1 MRKNKNKLVAVIM
14 AFGMTIVPITQVNAI
29 ETGNIDEIVESKT
42 DTSDFGDDYEE
53 SSSFEI
59 RNESDLRK
67 FAEMVNSGKD
77 FAGKKVVIPKE
88 IGKIEL
94 SGEWTP
100 IGKARIDIHNGKNYS
115 ESERSFKGEF
125 DGNGCE
131 ISGLKLENIY
141 ADSNTLGLF
150 GAIRNAKVGN
160 IVFTDVNIDIED
172 LAQGIQ
178 DLQTIT
184 GSAVG
189 VSLGGSDIHD
199 ITVKSGNISVGSGA
213 AVVGMAV
220 NSGNIY
226 NNKNEVDVDT
236 NQNEAILGGIV
247 GKAYYIDS
255 NININNNINNA
266 NIGSYGTIKENE
278 KASVTGG
285 IVGFSS
291 ANVVGNE
298 NIESKNL
305 KESNS
310 VISGGIVGIQTTY
323 GEVSSNKNSSVV
335 TSDRFA
341 GGIIG
346 LISYNNHG
354 DERKIGK
361 ISVKDNKNS
370 ADIVS
375 NHDRGIVGG
384 IVGHIYNTADVFEN
398 INTANK
404 ISGGVK
410 GYSAGIVGNM
420 IFGDNYLF
428 SNDYELGIYVHENIS
443 TTNISNLIGNKN
455 HINLYAN
462 GENIER
468 HFIAE
473 KNSNEIKL
481 AHDEDQDKDR
491 NLDDRLLD
499 DDSFDEISS
508 KEELQKVEEQTTD
521 KLVEQN
527 IDKKDIKVEES
538 KIDKEGKDEKVNL
551 KDKEIVGKDRYD
563 TAAKIATNLGKY
575 NKAIL
580 VNAESSMSDG
590 LSAAGLSGK
599 EKAPILL
606 VKRDSIPQST
616 LEKLKNI
623 DKVYIIGGNNA
634 ISENVETE
642 LKNIKSIERLAGKD
656 RVETS
661 KAVAREIKEYSK
673 AFVVNGYKGEADA
686 MSASPLAAK
695 YKAPI
700 ILTNGKNIEVDKK
713 DVEYYVIGGEAVVDN
728 SIVKELSAT
737 RISGKDRYETNRKVI
752 ARFYPNK
759 SKLYIANGRTLVDA
773 LTSSNLAKENGIVL
787 VSERTDN
794 SILKGK
800 SIVQIGGMN
809 FQVTKR

>member
-14 AFGMTIVPITQVNAI
+14 AFGMTIVPITQVNAMEI
-29 ETGNIDEIVESKT
+29 GNIDEIVEIKT

-59 RNESDLRK
+59 RSESDFRK
-67 FAEMVNSGKD
+67 FAKMVNSGKD

-88 IGKIEL
+88 IEKIEL
-94 SGEWTP
+94 SGEWSP
-100 IGKARIDIHNGKNYS
+100 IGKARIDIHNGKNSS

-131 ISGLKLENIY
+131 ISGLRLKNIY

-160 IVFTDVNIDIED
+160 LVFTDVNIDIKD
-172 LAQGIQ
+172 LDQSLQ
-178 DLQTIT
+178 NLQTIT
-184 GSAVG
+184 GTAVG
-189 VSLGGSDIHD
+189 VSLGESDVHD
-199 ITVKSGNISVGSGA
+199 VTVKSGNISIGSGA
-213 AVVGMAV
+213 AIVGMAV

-226 NNKNEVDVDT
+226 NNINEVDVNT

-255 NININNNINNA
+255 HIDINNNINNA
-266 NIGSYGTIKENE
+266 NIGSYGITKENE

-291 ANVVGNE
+291 ANVFENE
-298 NIESKNL
+298 NIATENV

-323 GEVSSNKNSSVV
+323 GDVFLNKNSTTV
-335 TSDRFA
+335 TADRFA

-361 ISVKDNKNS
+361 ISVKENKNNS
-370 ADIVS
+370 DVIS
-375 NHDRGIVGG
+375 NHDRGVVGG
-384 IVGHIYNTADVFEN
+384 IVGQIYNTADVS
-398 INTANK
+398 INTNTASK

-420 IFGDNYLF
+420 IFADNYLF
-428 SNDYELGIYVHENIS
+428 SNDDELNIYVYENIS
-443 TTNISNLIGNKN
+443 TTEISNLIGKKN
-455 HINLYAN
+455 RINLYAN

-468 HFIAE
+468 HFISE
-473 KNSNEIKL
+473 NNSNEIKL
-481 AHDEDQDKDR
+481 VQNEDQDKKSNDMEI
-491 NLDDRLLD
+491 
-499 DDSFDEISS
+499 DEDKFEEVT
-508 KEELQKVEEQTTD
+508 KEE
-521 KLVEQN
+521 N
-527 IDKKDIKVEES
+527 
-538 KIDKEGKDEKVNL
+538 KIDKDKEVKDEKVNSESQ
-551 KDKEIVGKDRYD
+551 KIVGKDRYD
-563 TAAKIATNLGKY
+563 TAAKVATNIGKY

-580 VNAESSMSDG
+580 VNAENSMSDG

-606 VKRDSIPQST
+606 VKKDSIPQST
-616 LEKLKNI
+616 LEKLKNV

-634 ISENVETE
+634 ISENVEAE
-642 LKNIKSIERLAGKD
+642 LKNIKNIKSIERLAGKD

-752 ARFYPNK
+752 ARFYKNK
-759 SKLYIANGRTLVDA
+759 SKLYLANGRTLVDA
-773 LTSSNLAKENGIVL
+773 LTSSNLAKEDGIVL
-787 VSERTDN
+787 VSENTDN
-794 SILKGK
+794 SILNGK
-800 SIVQIGGMN
+800 NIIQIGGMN
-809 FQVTKR
+809 FKIKK

>member
-14 AFGMTIVPITQVNAI
+14 AFGMTIVPITQVNAMEI
-29 ETGNIDEIVESKT
+29 GNIDEIVESKT

-59 RNESDLRK
+59 RNELDLRK

-88 IGKIEL
+88 IEKIEL

-100 IGKARIDIHNGKNYS
+100 IGKARIDIHNGKNSS
-115 ESERSFKGEF
+115 EGERSFKGEF

-131 ISGLKLENIY
+131 ISGLRLKNIY

-150 GAIRNAKVGN
+150 GAIRNAKVEN
-160 IVFTDVNIDIED
+160 LVFTDVNIDIKD
-172 LAQGIQ
+172 LYQSSQNI
-178 DLQTIT
+178 QTIT
-184 GSAVG
+184 GTAVG
-189 VSLGGSDIHD
+189 VSLGKSDVHD
-199 ITVKSGNISVGSGA
+199 VTVKSGNISIGSGA
-213 AVVGMAV
+213 AIVGMAV

-226 NNKNEVDVDT
+226 NNKNEVDVNT

-247 GKAYYIDS
+247 G
-255 NININNNINNA
+255 
-266 NIGSYGTIKENE
+266 
-278 KASVTGG
+278 
-285 IVGFSS
+285 FSS
-291 ANVVGNE
+291 ANVFENE
-298 NIESKNL
+298 NVSPENV
-305 KESNS
+305 KELNS

-323 GEVSSNKNSSVV
+323 GDVFLNKNSTTV
-335 TSDRFA
+335 TADRFA

-361 ISVKDNKNS
+361 ISVKENKNS
-370 ADIVS
+370 SDVIY
-375 NHDRGIVGG
+375 NHDRGVVGG
-384 IVGHIYNTADVFEN
+384 IVGQIYNTADVFAN
-398 INTANK
+398 TNTASK

-428 SNDYELGIYVHENIS
+428 SNDDELNIYVHENIS
-443 TTNISNLIGNKN
+443 TTDISNLIGNKN
-455 HINLYAN
+455 RINLYAN

-468 HFIAE
+468 HFISE
-473 KNSNEIKL
+473 NNSNEIKL
-481 AHDEDQDKDR
+481 VQNEDQDKKSNDMEI
-491 NLDDRLLD
+491 
-499 DDSFDEISS
+499 DEDKFEEGT
-508 KEELQKVEEQTTD
+508 KEE
-521 KLVEQN
+521 N
-527 IDKKDIKVEES
+527 
-538 KIDKEGKDEKVNL
+538 KIDKDKEIE
-551 KDKEIVGKDRYD
+551 KDKEVKDDKVNFESQKIVGKDRYD
-563 TAAKIATNLGKY
+563 TAAKVATNLGKY

-580 VNAESSMSDG
+580 VNAENSMSDG

-616 LEKLKNI
+616 LEKLKNV

-634 ISENVETE
+634 ISENVEAE
-642 LKNIKSIERLAGKD
+642 LKNIKNIKSIERLAGKD

-686 MSASPLAAK
+686 ISASPIAAK

-752 ARFYPNK
+752 ARFYKNK

-773 LTSSNLAKENGIVL
+773 LTSSNLAKEDGIVL
-787 VSERTDN
+787 VSENTDN
-794 SILKGK
+794 SILNGK
-800 SIVQIGGMN
+800 NIIQIGGMN
-809 FQVTKR
+809 FKIKK

>member
-14 AFGMTIVPITQVNAI
+14 AFGMTIVPITQVNAMEI
-29 ETGNIDEIVESKT
+29 GNIDEIVESKT

-59 RNESDLRK
+59 RSESDFRK
-67 FAEMVNSGKD
+67 FAKMVNSGKD

-88 IGKIEL
+88 IEKIEL
-94 SGEWTP
+94 SGEWSP
-100 IGKARIDIHNGKNYS
+100 IGKARIDIHNGKNSS

-131 ISGLKLENIY
+131 ISGLRLKNIY

-160 IVFTDVNIDIED
+160 LVFTDVNIDIKD
-172 LAQGIQ
+172 LDQSLQ
-178 DLQTIT
+178 NLQTIT
-184 GSAVG
+184 GTAVG
-189 VSLGGSDIHD
+189 VSLGESDVHD
-199 ITVKSGNISVGSGA
+199 VTVKSGNISIGSGA
-213 AVVGMAV
+213 AIVGMAV

-226 NNKNEVDVDT
+226 NNKNEVDVNT

-255 NININNNINNA
+255 HIDINNNINNA
-266 NIGSYGTIKENE
+266 NIGSYGITKENE

-291 ANVVGNE
+291 ANVFENE
-298 NIESKNL
+298 NIAPENV
-305 KESNS
+305 KELNS

-323 GEVSSNKNSSVV
+323 GDVFLNKNSTTV
-335 TSDRFA
+335 TADRFA

-361 ISVKDNKNS
+361 ISVKENKNNS
-370 ADIVS
+370 DVIS
-375 NHDRGIVGG
+375 NHDRGVVGG
-384 IVGHIYNTADVFEN
+384 IVGQIYNTADVSAN
-398 INTANK
+398 TNTASK
-404 ISGGVK
+404 ISSGEK

-428 SNDYELGIYVHENIS
+428 SNDDELNIYVYENIS
-443 TTNISNLIGNKN
+443 TTEISNLIGNKN
-455 HINLYAN
+455 RINLYAN
-462 GENIER
+462 GENIEK
-468 HFIAE
+468 HFISE
-473 KNSNEIKL
+473 NNSNEIKL
-481 AHDEDQDKDR
+481 VQNEDQDKKSNDMEI
-491 NLDDRLLD
+491 D
-499 DDSFDEISS
+499 DDKFEEGT
-508 KEELQKVEEQTTD
+508 KEE
-521 KLVEQN
+521 N
-527 IDKKDIKVEES
+527 
-538 KIDKEGKDEKVNL
+538 KIDKDKEVKDEKVNSESQ
-551 KDKEIVGKDRYD
+551 KIVGKDRYD
-563 TAAKIATNLGKY
+563 TAAKVATNLGKY

-580 VNAESSMSDG
+580 VNAENSMSDG

-616 LEKLKNI
+616 LEKLKNV

-634 ISENVETE
+634 ISENVEAE
-642 LKNIKSIERLAGKD
+642 LKNIKNIKSIERLEGKD

-661 KAVAREIKEYSK
+661 RAVAREIKEYSK
-673 AFVVNGYKGEADA
+673 VFVVNGYKGEADA
-686 MSASPLAAK
+686 MSASPLAAR

-752 ARFYPNK
+752 ARFYKNK

-773 LTSSNLAKENGIVL
+773 LTSSNLAKEDGIVL
-787 VSERTDN
+787 VSENTDN
-794 SILKGK
+794 SILNGK
-800 SIVQIGGMN
+800 NVIQIGGMN
-809 FQVTKR
+809 FKIKK

>member
-14 AFGMTIVPITQVNAI
+14 AFGMTIVPITQVNAMEI
-29 ETGNIDEIVESKT
+29 GNIDEIVESKT

-59 RNESDLRK
+59 RSESDFRK
-67 FAEMVNSGKD
+67 FAKMVNSGKD

-88 IGKIEL
+88 IEKIEL
-94 SGEWTP
+94 SGEWSP
-100 IGKARIDIHNGKNYS
+100 IGKARIDIHNGKNSS

-131 ISGLKLENIY
+131 ISGLRLKNIY

-160 IVFTDVNIDIED
+160 LVFTDVNIDIKD
-172 LAQGIQ
+172 LDQSLQ
-178 DLQTIT
+178 NLQTIT
-184 GSAVG
+184 GTAVG
-189 VSLGGSDIHD
+189 VSLGESDVHD
-199 ITVKSGNISVGSGA
+199 VTVKSGNISIGSGA
-213 AVVGMAV
+213 AIVGMAV

-226 NNKNEVDVDT
+226 NNKNEVDVNT

-255 NININNNINNA
+255 NIDINNNINNA
-266 NIGSYGTIKENE
+266 NIGSYGITKENE

-291 ANVVGNE
+291 ANVFENE
-298 NIESKNL
+298 NIAPENV
-305 KESNS
+305 KELNS

-323 GEVSSNKNSSVV
+323 GDVFLNKNSTTV
-335 TSDRFA
+335 TADRFA

-361 ISVKDNKNS
+361 ISVKENKNNS
-370 ADIVS
+370 DVIS
-375 NHDRGIVGG
+375 NHDRGVVGG
-384 IVGHIYNTADVFEN
+384 IVGQIYNTADVSAN
-398 INTANK
+398 TNTASK
-404 ISGGVK
+404 ISSGEK

-428 SNDYELGIYVHENIS
+428 SNDDELNIYVYENIS
-443 TTNISNLIGNKN
+443 TTEISNLIGNKN
-455 HINLYAN
+455 RINLYAN
-462 GENIER
+462 GENIEK
-468 HFIAE
+468 HFISE
-473 KNSNEIKL
+473 NNSNEIKL
-481 AHDEDQDKDR
+481 VQNEDQDKKSNDMEI
-491 NLDDRLLD
+491 D
-499 DDSFDEISS
+499 DDKFEEGT
-508 KEELQKVEEQTTD
+508 KEE
-521 KLVEQN
+521 N
-527 IDKKDIKVEES
+527 
-538 KIDKEGKDEKVNL
+538 KIDKDKEVKDETVNSESQ
-551 KDKEIVGKDRYD
+551 KIVGKDRYD
-563 TAAKIATNLGKY
+563 TAAKVATNLGKY

-580 VNAESSMSDG
+580 VNAENSMSDG

-616 LEKLKNI
+616 LEKLKNV

-634 ISENVETE
+634 ISENVEAE
-642 LKNIKSIERLAGKD
+642 LKNIKNIKSIERLEGKD

-661 KAVAREIKEYSK
+661 RAVAREIKEYSK
-673 AFVVNGYKGEADA
+673 VFVVNGYKGEADA
-686 MSASPLAAK
+686 MSASPLAAR

-752 ARFYPNK
+752 ARFYKNK

-773 LTSSNLAKENGIVL
+773 LTSSNLAKEDGIVL
-787 VSERTDN
+787 VSENTDN
-794 SILKGK
+794 SILNGK
-800 SIVQIGGMN
+800 NVIQIGGMN
-809 FQVTKR
+809 FKIKK

>member
-14 AFGMTIVPITQVNAI
+14 AFGMTIVPITQVNAMEI
-29 ETGNIDEIVESKT
+29 GNIDEIVESKT

-59 RNESDLRK
+59 RNELDLRK
-67 FAEMVNSGKD
+67 FAKMVNSGKD

-131 ISGLKLENIY
+131 ISGLRLKNIY

-150 GAIRNAKVGN
+150 GTIRNAKVGN
-160 IVFTDVNIDIED
+160 LVFTDVNIDIKD
-172 LAQGIQ
+172 LAQSDQ
-178 DLQTIT
+178 NLQTST
-184 GSAVG
+184 GTAVG
-189 VSLGGSDIHD
+189 VSLGESDVHD
-199 ITVKSGNISVGSGA
+199 VTVKSGNISIGSGA

-226 NNKNEVDVDT
+226 NNKNEVDVNT

-255 NININNNINNA
+255 NIDINNNINNA
-266 NIGSYGTIKENE
+266 NIGSYGAIKENE

-291 ANVVGNE
+291 ANVFENE
-298 NIESKNL
+298 NVSPENV

-323 GEVSSNKNSSVV
+323 GDVFFNKNSTTVIA
-335 TSDRFA
+335 DRFA

-361 ISVKDNKNS
+361 ISVKENKNS
-370 ADIVS
+370 ADVIS

-384 IVGHIYNTADVFEN
+384 IVGQIYNTADVS
-398 INTANK
+398 INTNTASK

-428 SNDYELGIYVHENIS
+428 SNDDELNIYVHENIS
-443 TTNISNLIGNKN
+443 TTDISNLIGNKN
-455 HINLYAN
+455 RINLYAN

-468 HFIAE
+468 HFISE
-473 KNSNEIKL
+473 NNSNEIKL
-481 AHDEDQDKDR
+481 VQNEDQDKKSNDMEI
-491 NLDDRLLD
+491 
-499 DDSFDEISS
+499 DEDKFEEVT
-508 KEELQKVEEQTTD
+508 KEE
-521 KLVEQN
+521 N
-527 IDKKDIKVEES
+527 
-538 KIDKEGKDEKVNL
+538 KIDKDKEIEKDKEVKDEKVNFESQ
-551 KDKEIVGKDRYD
+551 KIIGKDRYD
-563 TAAKIATNLGKY
+563 TAAKVATSLGKY

-580 VNAESSMSDG
+580 VNAENSMSDG

-616 LEKLKNI
+616 LEKLKNV

-642 LKNIKSIERLAGKD
+642 LKSLKNIKSIERLAGKD

-752 ARFYPNK
+752 ARFYKNK

-773 LTSSNLAKENGIVL
+773 LTSSNLAKEDGIVL
-787 VSERTDN
+787 VSENTDN
-794 SILKGK
+794 SILNGK
-800 SIVQIGGMN
+800 NIIQIGGMN
-809 FQVTKR
+809 FKIKK

>member
-14 AFGMTIVPITQVNAI
+14 AFGMTIVPITQVNAMEI
-29 ETGNIDEIVESKT
+29 GNIDEIVESKT

-59 RNESDLRK
+59 RSESDFRK
-67 FAEMVNSGKD
+67 FAKMVNSGKD

-88 IGKIEL
+88 IEKIEL
-94 SGEWTP
+94 SGEWSP
-100 IGKARIDIHNGKNYS
+100 IGKARIDIHNGKNSS

-131 ISGLKLENIY
+131 ISGLRLKNIY

-160 IVFTDVNIDIED
+160 LVFTDVNIDIKD
-172 LAQGIQ
+172 LDQSLQ
-178 DLQTIT
+178 NLQTIT
-184 GSAVG
+184 GTAVG
-189 VSLGGSDIHD
+189 VSLGESDVHD
-199 ITVKSGNISVGSGA
+199 VTVKSGNISIGSGA
-213 AVVGMAV
+213 AIVGMAV

-226 NNKNEVDVDT
+226 NNKNEVDVNT

-255 NININNNINNA
+255 NIDINNNINNA
-266 NIGSYGTIKENE
+266 NIGSYGITKENE

-291 ANVVGNE
+291 ANVFENE
-298 NIESKNL
+298 NIAPENV
-305 KESNS
+305 KELNS

-323 GEVSSNKNSSVV
+323 GDVFLNKNSTTV
-335 TSDRFA
+335 TADRFA

-361 ISVKDNKNS
+361 ISVKENKNNS
-370 ADIVS
+370 DVIS
-375 NHDRGIVGG
+375 NHDRGVVGG
-384 IVGHIYNTADVFEN
+384 IVGQIYNTADVSAN
-398 INTANK
+398 TNTASK
-404 ISGGVK
+404 ISSGEK

-428 SNDYELGIYVHENIS
+428 SNDDELNIYVYENIS
-443 TTNISNLIGNKN
+443 TTEISNLIGNKN
-455 HINLYAN
+455 RINLYAN
-462 GENIER
+462 GENIEK
-468 HFIAE
+468 HFISE
-473 KNSNEIKL
+473 NNSNEIKL
-481 AHDEDQDKDR
+481 VQNEDQDKKSNDMEI
-491 NLDDRLLD
+491 D
-499 DDSFDEISS
+499 DDKFEEGT
-508 KEELQKVEEQTTD
+508 KEE
-521 KLVEQN
+521 N
-527 IDKKDIKVEES
+527 
-538 KIDKEGKDEKVNL
+538 KIDKDKEVKDEKVNSESQ
-551 KDKEIVGKDRYD
+551 KIVGKDRYD
-563 TAAKIATNLGKY
+563 TAAKVATNLGKY

-580 VNAESSMSDG
+580 VNAENSMSDG

-616 LEKLKNI
+616 LEKLKNV

-634 ISENVETE
+634 ISENVEAE
-642 LKNIKSIERLAGKD
+642 LKNIKNIKSIERLEGKD

-661 KAVAREIKEYSK
+661 RAVAREIKEYSK
-673 AFVVNGYKGEADA
+673 VFVVNGYKGEADA
-686 MSASPLAAK
+686 MSASPLAAR

-752 ARFYPNK
+752 ARFYKNK

-773 LTSSNLAKENGIVL
+773 LTSSNLAKEDGIVL
-787 VSERTDN
+787 VSENTDN
-794 SILKGK
+794 SILNGK
-800 SIVQIGGMN
+800 NVIQIGGMN
-809 FQVTKR
+809 FKIKK

>member
-14 AFGMTIVPITQVNAI
+14 AFGMTIVPITQVNAMEI
-29 ETGNIDEIVESKT
+29 GNIDEIVESKT

-59 RNESDLRK
+59 RSESDFRK
-67 FAEMVNSGKD
+67 FAKMVNSGKD

-88 IGKIEL
+88 IEKIEL
-94 SGEWTP
+94 SGEWSP
-100 IGKARIDIHNGKNYS
+100 IGKARIDIHNGKNSS

-131 ISGLKLENIY
+131 ISGLRLKNIY

-160 IVFTDVNIDIED
+160 LVFTDVNIDIKD
-172 LAQGIQ
+172 LDQSSQ
-178 DLQTIT
+178 KLQTIT
-184 GSAVG
+184 GTAVG
-189 VSLGGSDIHD
+189 VSLGESDVHD
-199 ITVKSGNISVGSGA
+199 VTVKSGNISIGSGA
-213 AVVGMAV
+213 AIVGMAV

-226 NNKNEVDVDT
+226 NNINEVDVNT

-255 NININNNINNA
+255 HIDINNNINNA
-266 NIGSYGTIKENE
+266 NIGSYGITKENK

-291 ANVVGNE
+291 ANVFENE
-298 NIESKNL
+298 NIATENV

-323 GEVSSNKNSSVV
+323 GDVFLNKNSTTV
-335 TSDRFA
+335 TADRFA

-361 ISVKDNKNS
+361 ISVKENKNS
-370 ADIVS
+370 ADVIS
-375 NHDRGIVGG
+375 NHNRGVVGG
-384 IVGHIYNTADVFEN
+384 IVGQIYNTADVSAN
-398 INTANK
+398 TNTASK
-404 ISGGVK
+404 ISGGEK

-428 SNDYELGIYVHENIS
+428 SNDDELNIYVYENIS
-443 TTNISNLIGNKN
+443 TTEISNLIGKKN
-455 HINLYAN
+455 RINLYAN

-468 HFIAE
+468 HFISE
-473 KNSNEIKL
+473 NNSNEIKL
-481 AHDEDQDKDR
+481 VQNEDQDKKSNDMEI
-491 NLDDRLLD
+491 
-499 DDSFDEISS
+499 DEDKFEEVT
-508 KEELQKVEEQTTD
+508 KEE
-521 KLVEQN
+521 N
-527 IDKKDIKVEES
+527 
-538 KIDKEGKDEKVNL
+538 KIDKDKEVKDEKINSESQ
-551 KDKEIVGKDRYD
+551 KIVGKDRYD
-563 TAAKIATNLGKY
+563 TAAKVATNIGKY

-580 VNAESSMSDG
+580 VNAENSMSDG

-606 VKRDSIPQST
+606 VKKDSIPQST
-616 LEKLKNI
+616 LEKLKNV

-634 ISENVETE
+634 ISENVEAE
-642 LKNIKSIERLAGKD
+642 LKNIKNIKSIERLAGKD

-661 KAVAREIKEYSK
+661 RAVAREIKEYSK
-673 AFVVNGYKGEADA
+673 VFVVNGYKGEADA

-752 ARFYPNK
+752 ARFYKNK
-759 SKLYIANGRTLVDA
+759 SKLYIANGKTLVDA
-773 LTSSNLAKENGIVL
+773 LTSSNLAKEDGIVL
-787 VSERTDN
+787 VSENTDN
-794 SILKGK
+794 SILNGK
-800 SIVQIGGMN
+800 NIIQIGGMN
-809 FQVTKR
+809 FKIKK

>member
-14 AFGMTIVPITQVNAI
+14 AFGMTIVPITQVNAMEI
-29 ETGNIDEIVESKT
+29 GNIDEIVESKM
-42 DTSDFGDDYEE
+42 DNSDFGDDYEE

-59 RNESDLRK
+59 RSESDLRK
-67 FAEMVNSGKD
+67 FAKMVNSGKD

-88 IGKIEL
+88 IEKIEL

-100 IGKARIDIHNGKNYS
+100 IGKARIDIHNGKNSS

-131 ISGLKLENIY
+131 ISGLRLKNIY

-160 IVFTDVNIDIED
+160 LVFTDVNIDIKD
-172 LAQGIQ
+172 LAKSSQK
-178 DLQTIT
+178 LQTIT
-184 GSAVG
+184 GTAVG
-189 VSLGGSDIHD
+189 VSLGESDVHD
-199 ITVKSGNISVGSGA
+199 VTVKSGNISIGSGA
-213 AVVGMAV
+213 AIVGMAV

-226 NNKNEVDVDT
+226 NNKNEVDVNT

-255 NININNNINNA
+255 NIDINNNINNA

-291 ANVVGNE
+291 ANVFENE
-298 NIESKNL
+298 NIAPENV
-305 KESNS
+305 KELNS

-323 GEVSSNKNSSVV
+323 GDVFLNKNSTTV
-335 TSDRFA
+335 TADRFA

-361 ISVKDNKNS
+361 ISVKENKNNS
-370 ADIVS
+370 DVIS
-375 NHDRGIVGG
+375 NHDRGVVGG
-384 IVGHIYNTADVFEN
+384 IVGQIYNTADVFTN
-398 INTANK
+398 TNTASK
-404 ISGGVK
+404 ISGGEK

-428 SNDYELGIYVHENIS
+428 SNDDELNIYVYENIS
-443 TTNISNLIGNKN
+443 TTEISNLIGKKN
-455 HINLYAN
+455 RINLYAN

-468 HFIAE
+468 HFISE
-473 KNSNEIKL
+473 NNSNEIKL
-481 AHDEDQDKDR
+481 VQNEDQDKKSNDMEI
-491 NLDDRLLD
+491 D
-499 DDSFDEISS
+499 DDKFEEGT
-508 KEELQKVEEQTTD
+508 KEE
-521 KLVEQN
+521 N
-527 IDKKDIKVEES
+527 
-538 KIDKEGKDEKVNL
+538 KIDKDKEVKDEKINSESQ
-551 KDKEIVGKDRYD
+551 KIVGKDRYD
-563 TAAKIATNLGKY
+563 TAAKVATNIGKY
-575 NKAIL
+575 NKAISE
-580 VNAESSMSDG
+580 NSMSDG

-599 EKAPILL
+599 EKVPILL

-616 LEKLKNI
+616 LEKLKNV

-642 LKNIKSIERLAGKD
+642 LKSLKNIKSIERLAGKD

-737 RISGKDRYETNRKVI
+737 RISGKDRYETNIKVI
-752 ARFYPNK
+752 ARFYKNK

-773 LTSSNLAKENGIVL
+773 LTSSNLAKEDGIVL
-787 VSERTDN
+787 VSENTDN
-794 SILKGK
+794 SILNGK
-800 SIVQIGGMN
+800 NVIQIGGMN
-809 FQVTKR
+809 FKIKK

>member
-14 AFGMTIVPITQVNAI
+14 AFGMTIVPITQVNAMEI
-29 ETGNIDEIVESKT
+29 GNIDEIVESKT

-59 RNESDLRK
+59 RSESDFRK
-67 FAEMVNSGKD
+67 FAKMVNSGKD

-88 IGKIEL
+88 IEKIEL

-100 IGKARIDIHNGKNYS
+100 IGKARIDIHNGKNSS
-115 ESERSFKGEF
+115 ESERSFNGEF

-131 ISGLKLENIY
+131 ISGLRLKNIY

-160 IVFTDVNIDIED
+160 LVFTDVNIDIKD
-172 LAQGIQ
+172 LAKSSQK
-178 DLQTIT
+178 LQTIT
-184 GSAVG
+184 GTAVG
-189 VSLGGSDIHD
+189 VSLGESDVHD
-199 ITVKSGNISVGSGA
+199 VTVKSGNISIGSGA
-213 AVVGMAV
+213 AIVGMAV

-226 NNKNEVDVDT
+226 NNKNEVDVNT

-255 NININNNINNA
+255 NIDINNNINNA
-266 NIGSYGTIKENE
+266 NIGSYGTIKEYE

-291 ANVVGNE
+291 ANVFENE
-298 NIESKNL
+298 NIAPENV
-305 KESNS
+305 KELNS

-323 GEVSSNKNSSVV
+323 GDVFLNKNSTTV
-335 TSDRFA
+335 TADRFA

-361 ISVKDNKNS
+361 ISVKENKNNS
-370 ADIVS
+370 DVIS
-375 NHDRGIVGG
+375 NHDRGVVGG
-384 IVGHIYNTADVFEN
+384 IVGQIYNTADVSAN
-398 INTANK
+398 TNTASK
-404 ISGGVK
+404 ISGGEK

-428 SNDYELGIYVHENIS
+428 SNDDELNIYVYENIS
-443 TTNISNLIGNKN
+443 TTEISNLIGKKN
-455 HINLYAN
+455 RINLYAN

-468 HFIAE
+468 HFISE
-473 KNSNEIKL
+473 NNSNEIKL
-481 AHDEDQDKDR
+481 VQNEDQDKKSNDMEI
-491 NLDDRLLD
+491 D
-499 DDSFDEISS
+499 DDKFEEGT
-508 KEELQKVEEQTTD
+508 KEE
-521 KLVEQN
+521 N
-527 IDKKDIKVEES
+527 
-538 KIDKEGKDEKVNL
+538 KIDKDKEVKDEKINSESQ
-551 KDKEIVGKDRYD
+551 KIVGKDRYD
-563 TAAKIATNLGKY
+563 TAAKVATNIGKY

-580 VNAESSMSDG
+580 VNAENSMSDG

-599 EKAPILL
+599 EKVPILL
-606 VKRDSIPQST
+606 VKKDSIPQST
-616 LEKLKNI
+616 LEKLKNV

-634 ISENVETE
+634 ISENVEAE
-642 LKNIKSIERLAGKD
+642 LKNIKNIKSIERLAGKD

-661 KAVAREIKEYSK
+661 RAVAREIKEYSK
-673 AFVVNGYKGEADA
+673 VFVVNGYKGEADA

-752 ARFYPNK
+752 ARFYKNK

-773 LTSSNLAKENGIVL
+773 LTSSNLAKEDGIVL
-787 VSERTDN
+787 VSENTDN
-794 SILKGK
+794 SILNGK
-800 SIVQIGGMN
+800 NIIQIGGMN
-809 FQVTKR
+809 FKIKK

>member
-14 AFGMTIVPITQVNAI
+14 AFGMTIVPITQVNAMEI
-29 ETGNIDEIVESKT
+29 GNIDEIVESKT

-67 FAEMVNSGKD
+67 FADMVNSGKD
-77 FAGKKVVIPKE
+77 FTGKKVVIPKE
-88 IGKIEL
+88 IEKIEL

-100 IGKARIDIHNGKNYS
+100 IGKARIDIHNGKNSS

-131 ISGLKLENIY
+131 ISGLILKNIY

-150 GAIRNAKVGN
+150 GAIRNAKVEN
-160 IVFTDVNIDIED
+160 LVFTDVNIDIKD
-172 LAQGIQ
+172 LDRSSQN
-178 DLQTIT
+178 LYTIT
-184 GSAVG
+184 GTAVG
-189 VSLGGSDIHD
+189 VLLGKSDVHD
-199 ITVKSGNISVGSGA
+199 VTVKSGNISIGSGA
-213 AVVGMAV
+213 AIVGMAV

-226 NNKNEVDVDT
+226 NNINEVDVNT

-255 NININNNINNA
+255 NIDINNNINNA
-266 NIGSYGTIKENE
+266 NIGSYGAIKENE
-278 KASVTGG
+278 TASVTGG

-291 ANVVGNE
+291 ANVFKNE
-298 NIESKNL
+298 NIAPENVKG
-305 KESNS
+305 SNS

-323 GEVSSNKNSSVV
+323 GDVFLNKNSTTV
-335 TSDRFA
+335 TADRFA

-361 ISVKDNKNS
+361 ISVKENKNS
-370 ADIVS
+370 ADVIS
-375 NHDRGIVGG
+375 NHDRGVVGG
-384 IVGHIYNTADVFEN
+384 IVGQIYNTADVFTN
-398 INTANK
+398 TNTASK

-420 IFGDNYLF
+420 IFGDNYLL
-428 SNDYELGIYVHENIS
+428 SNDDELNIYVHENIS
-443 TTNISNLIGNKN
+443 TTDISNLIGNKN
-455 HINLYAN
+455 RINLYAN

-468 HFIAE
+468 HFISE
-473 KNSNEIKL
+473 NNSNEIKL
-481 AHDEDQDKDR
+481 VQNEDQDKKLNDMEI
-491 NLDDRLLD
+491 
-499 DDSFDEISS
+499 DEEVNSES
-508 KEELQKVEEQTTD
+508 QK
-521 KLVEQN
+521 
-527 IDKKDIKVEES
+527 
-538 KIDKEGKDEKVNL
+538 
-551 KDKEIVGKDRYD
+551 IVGKDRYD
-563 TAAKIATNLGKY
+563 TAAKVATNIGKY

-606 VKRDSIPQST
+606 VKKDSIPKST
-616 LEKLKNI
+616 LEKLKNV

-634 ISENVETE
+634 ISENVEAE
-642 LKNIKSIERLAGKD
+642 LKNIKNIKSIERLAGKD
-656 RVETS
+656 RLETS

-686 MSASPLAAK
+686 MSVSPVAAK

-700 ILTNGKNIEVDKK
+700 ILTNGKNIDIDKK
-713 DVEYYVIGGEAVVDN
+713 GVEYYVIGGEAVIDN
-728 SIVKELSAT
+728 SIAKKLSAT

-759 SKLYIANGRTLVDA
+759 NKIFVANGKTLIDI
-773 LTSSNLAKENGIVL
+773 LTSSNLAKDDGIAL
-787 VSERTDN
+787 VSENTDN
-794 SILKGK
+794 SILNGK
-800 SIVQIGGMN
+800 NIIQIGGMN
-809 FQVTKR
+809 FKIKK

>member
-14 AFGMTIVPITQVNAI
+14 AFGMTIVPITQVNAMEI
-29 ETGNIDEIVESKT
+29 GNIDEIVESKT

-59 RNESDLRK
+59 RSESDFRK
-67 FAEMVNSGKD
+67 FAKMVNSGKD

-88 IGKIEL
+88 IEKIEL
-94 SGEWTP
+94 SGEWSP
-100 IGKARIDIHNGKNYS
+100 IGKARIDIHNGKNSS

-131 ISGLKLENIY
+131 ISGLRLKNIY

-160 IVFTDVNIDIED
+160 LVFTDVNIDIKD
-172 LAQGIQ
+172 LDQSLQ
-178 DLQTIT
+178 NLQTIT
-184 GSAVG
+184 GTAVG
-189 VSLGGSDIHD
+189 VSLGESDVHD
-199 ITVKSGNISVGSGA
+199 VTVKSGNISIGSGA
-213 AVVGMAV
+213 AIVGMAV

-226 NNKNEVDVDT
+226 NNKNEVDVNT

-255 NININNNINNA
+255 NIDINNNINNA
-266 NIGSYGTIKENE
+266 NIGSYGITKENE

-291 ANVVGNE
+291 ANVFENE
-298 NIESKNL
+298 NIAPENV
-305 KESNS
+305 KELNS

-323 GEVSSNKNSSVV
+323 GDVFLNKNSTTV
-335 TSDRFA
+335 TADRFA

-361 ISVKDNKNS
+361 ISVKENKNNS
-370 ADIVS
+370 DVIS
-375 NHDRGIVGG
+375 NHDRGVVGG
-384 IVGHIYNTADVFEN
+384 IVGQIYNTADVSAN
-398 INTANK
+398 TNTASK
-404 ISGGVK
+404 ISSGEK

-428 SNDYELGIYVHENIS
+428 SNDDELNIYVYENIS
-443 TTNISNLIGNKN
+443 TTEISNLIGNKN
-455 HINLYAN
+455 RINLYAN
-462 GENIER
+462 GENIEK
-468 HFIAE
+468 HFISE
-473 KNSNEIKL
+473 NNSNEIKL
-481 AHDEDQDKDR
+481 VQNEDQDKKSNDMEI
-491 NLDDRLLD
+491 D
-499 DDSFDEISS
+499 DDKFEEGT
-508 KEELQKVEEQTTD
+508 KEE
-521 KLVEQN
+521 N
-527 IDKKDIKVEES
+527 
-538 KIDKEGKDEKVNL
+538 KIDKDKEVKDEKVNSESQ
-551 KDKEIVGKDRYD
+551 KIVGKDRYD
-563 TAAKIATNLGKY
+563 TAAKVATNLGKY

-580 VNAESSMSDG
+580 VNAENSMSDG

-616 LEKLKNI
+616 LEKLKNV

-634 ISENVETE
+634 ISENVEAE
-642 LKNIKSIERLAGKD
+642 LKNIKNIKSIERLEGKD

-661 KAVAREIKEYSK
+661 RAVAREIKEYSK
-673 AFVVNGYKGEADA
+673 VFVVNGYKGEADA
-686 MSASPLAAK
+686 MSASPLAAR

-752 ARFYPNK
+752 ARFYKNK

-773 LTSSNLAKENGIVL
+773 LTSSNLAKEDGIVL
-787 VSERTDN
+787 VSENTDN
-794 SILKGK
+794 SILNGK
-800 SIVQIGGMN
+800 NVIQIGGMN
-809 FQVTKR
+809 QLRNF

>member
-14 AFGMTIVPITQVNAI
+14 AFGMTIVPITQVNAMEI
-29 ETGNIDEIVESKT
+29 GNIDEIVESKT

-59 RNESDLRK
+59 RSESDFRK
-67 FAEMVNSGKD
+67 FADMVNSGKD

-88 IGKIEL
+88 IEKIEL

-100 IGKARIDIHNGKNYS
+100 IGKARIDIHNGKNSS

-131 ISGLKLENIY
+131 ISGLRLKNIY

-150 GAIRNAKVGN
+150 GAIRNAKVEN
-160 IVFTDVNIDIED
+160 LVFTAVNIDIKD
-172 LAQGIQ
+172 LDQSSQ
-178 DLQTIT
+178 NLQTIT
-184 GSAVG
+184 GTAVG
-189 VSLGGSDIHD
+189 VSLGESDVHD
-199 ITVKSGNISVGSGA
+199 VTVKSGNISIGSGA
-213 AVVGMAV
+213 AIVGMAV

-226 NNKNEVDVDT
+226 NNKNEVDVNT

-255 NININNNINNA
+255 NIDINNNINNA
-266 NIGSYGTIKENE
+266 NIGSYGITKENE

-291 ANVVGNE
+291 ANVFENE
-298 NIESKNL
+298 NIAPENV

-323 GEVSSNKNSSVV
+323 GDVFLNKNSTTV
-335 TSDRFA
+335 TADRFV

-361 ISVKDNKNS
+361 ISVKENKNS
-370 ADIVS
+370 ADVIS
-375 NHDRGIVGG
+375 NHDRGVVGG
-384 IVGHIYNTADVFEN
+384 IVGQIYNTADVSAN
-398 INTANK
+398 TNTASK
-404 ISGGVK
+404 ISGGEK

-420 IFGDNYLF
+420 IFADNYLF
-428 SNDYELGIYVHENIS
+428 SNDDELNIYVHENIS

-455 HINLYAN
+455 RINLYAN

-468 HFIAE
+468 HFISE
-473 KNSNEIKL
+473 NNSNEIKL
-481 AHDEDQDKDR
+481 IQNEDQDKKSNDMEI
-491 NLDDRLLD
+491 D
-499 DDSFDEISS
+499 DDKFEEGT
-508 KEELQKVEEQTTD
+508 KEE
-521 KLVEQN
+521 N
-527 IDKKDIKVEES
+527 
-538 KIDKEGKDEKVNL
+538 KIDKDKEVKDEKVNSESQ
-551 KDKEIVGKDRYD
+551 KIVGKDRYD
-563 TAAKIATNLGKY
+563 TAAKVATNIGKY

-580 VNAESSMSDG
+580 VNAENSMSDG
-590 LSAAGLSGK
+590 LSAASLSGK

-616 LEKLKNI
+616 LEKLKNV

-634 ISENVETE
+634 ISENVEAE
-642 LKNIKSIERLAGKD
+642 LKNIKNIKSIERLSGKD

-673 AFVVNGYKGEADA
+673 VFVVNGYKGEADA

-700 ILTNGKNIEVDKK
+700 ILTNGKNIEIDKK

-737 RISGKDRYETNRKVI
+737 RISGKDIYETNRKVI
-752 ARFYPNK
+752 AKFYKNK
-759 SKLYIANGRTLVDA
+759 SKLYIANGKTLVDA
-773 LTSSNLAKENGIVL
+773 LTSSNLAKEDGIVL
-787 VSERTDN
+787 VSEKTDN
-794 SILKGK
+794 SILNGK
-800 SIVQIGGMN
+800 NIIQIGGMN
-809 FQVTKR
+809 FKIKK

>member
-14 AFGMTIVPITQVNAI
+14 AFGMTIVPITQVNAMEI
-29 ETGNIDEIVESKT
+29 GNIDEIVESKT

-59 RNESDLRK
+59 RSESDFRK
-67 FAEMVNSGKD
+67 FAKMVNSGKD

-88 IGKIEL
+88 IEKIEL
-94 SGEWTP
+94 SGEWSP
-100 IGKARIDIHNGKNYS
+100 IGKARIDIHNGKNSS

-131 ISGLKLENIY
+131 ISGLRLKNIY

-160 IVFTDVNIDIED
+160 LVFTDVNIDIKD
-172 LAQGIQ
+172 LDQSLQ
-178 DLQTIT
+178 NLQTIT
-184 GSAVG
+184 GTAVG
-189 VSLGGSDIHD
+189 VSLGESDVHD
-199 ITVKSGNISVGSGA
+199 VTVKSGNISIGSGA
-213 AVVGMAV
+213 AIVGMAV

-226 NNKNEVDVDT
+226 NNKNEVDVNT

-255 NININNNINNA
+255 NIDINNNINNA
-266 NIGSYGTIKENE
+266 NIGSYGITKDNE

-291 ANVVGNE
+291 ANVFENE
-298 NIESKNL
+298 NIAPENV
-305 KESNS
+305 KELNS

-323 GEVSSNKNSSVV
+323 GDVFLNKNSTTV
-335 TSDRFA
+335 TADRFA

-361 ISVKDNKNS
+361 ISVKENKNNS
-370 ADIVS
+370 DVIS
-375 NHDRGIVGG
+375 NHDRGVVGG
-384 IVGHIYNTADVFEN
+384 IVGQIYNTADVSAN
-398 INTANK
+398 TNTASK
-404 ISGGVK
+404 ISSGEK

-428 SNDYELGIYVHENIS
+428 SNDDELNIYVYENIS
-443 TTNISNLIGNKN
+443 TTEISNLIGNKN
-455 HINLYAN
+455 RINLYAN
-462 GENIER
+462 GENIEK
-468 HFIAE
+468 HFISE
-473 KNSNEIKL
+473 NNSNEIKL
-481 AHDEDQDKDR
+481 VQNEDQDKKSNDMEI
-491 NLDDRLLD
+491 D
-499 DDSFDEISS
+499 DDKFEEGT
-508 KEELQKVEEQTTD
+508 KEE
-521 KLVEQN
+521 N
-527 IDKKDIKVEES
+527 
-538 KIDKEGKDEKVNL
+538 KIDKDKEVKDEKVNSESQ
-551 KDKEIVGKDRYD
+551 KIVGKDRYD
-563 TAAKIATNLGKY
+563 TAAKVATNLGKY

-580 VNAESSMSDG
+580 VNAENSMSDG

-616 LEKLKNI
+616 LEKLKNV

-634 ISENVETE
+634 ISENVEAE
-642 LKNIKSIERLAGKD
+642 LKNIKNIKSIERLEGKD

-661 KAVAREIKEYSK
+661 RAVAREIKEYSK
-673 AFVVNGYKGEADA
+673 VFVVNGYKGEADA
-686 MSASPLAAK
+686 MSASPLAAR

-752 ARFYPNK
+752 ARFYKNK

-773 LTSSNLAKENGIVL
+773 LTSSNLAKEDGIVL
-787 VSERTDN
+787 VSENTDN
-794 SILKGK
+794 SILNGK
-800 SIVQIGGMN
+800 NVIQIGGMN
-809 FQVTKR
+809 FKIKK

>member
-14 AFGMTIVPITQVNAI
+14 AFGMTIVPITQVNAMEI
-29 ETGNIDEIVESKT
+29 GNIDEIVESKT

-59 RNESDLRK
+59 RSESDFRK
-67 FAEMVNSGKD
+67 FAKMVNSGKD

-88 IGKIEL
+88 IEKIEL
-94 SGEWTP
+94 SGEWSP
-100 IGKARIDIHNGKNYS
+100 IGKARIDIHNGKNSS

-131 ISGLKLENIY
+131 ISGLRLKNIY

-160 IVFTDVNIDIED
+160 LVFTDVNIDIKD
-172 LAQGIQ
+172 LDQSSQ
-178 DLQTIT
+178 KLQTIT
-184 GSAVG
+184 GTAVG
-189 VSLGGSDIHD
+189 VSLGESDVHD
-199 ITVKSGNISVGSGA
+199 VTVKSGNISIGSGA
-213 AVVGMAV
+213 AIVGMAV

-226 NNKNEVDVDT
+226 NNINEVDVNT

-255 NININNNINNA
+255 HIDINNNINNA
-266 NIGSYGTIKENE
+266 NIGSYGITKENK

-291 ANVVGNE
+291 ANVFENE
-298 NIESKNL
+298 NIATENV

-323 GEVSSNKNSSVV
+323 GDVFLNKNSTTV
-335 TSDRFA
+335 TADRFA

-361 ISVKDNKNS
+361 ISVKENKNS
-370 ADIVS
+370 ADVIS
-375 NHDRGIVGG
+375 NHNRGVVGG
-384 IVGHIYNTADVFEN
+384 IVGQIYNTADVSAN
-398 INTANK
+398 TNTASK
-404 ISGGVK
+404 ISGGEK

-420 IFGDNYLF
+420 IFADNYLF
-428 SNDYELGIYVHENIS
+428 SNDDELNIYVYENIS
-443 TTNISNLIGNKN
+443 TTEISNLIGKKN
-455 HINLYAN
+455 RINLYAN

-468 HFIAE
+468 HFISE
-473 KNSNEIKL
+473 NNSNEIKL
-481 AHDEDQDKDR
+481 VQNEDQDKKSNDMEI
-491 NLDDRLLD
+491 
-499 DDSFDEISS
+499 DEDKFEEVT
-508 KEELQKVEEQTTD
+508 KEE
-521 KLVEQN
+521 N
-527 IDKKDIKVEES
+527 
-538 KIDKEGKDEKVNL
+538 KIDKDKEVKDEKINSESQ
-551 KDKEIVGKDRYD
+551 KIVGKDRYD
-563 TAAKIATNLGKY
+563 TAAKVATNIGKY

-580 VNAESSMSDG
+580 VNAENSMSDG

-606 VKRDSIPQST
+606 VKKDSIPQST
-616 LEKLKNI
+616 LEKLKNV

-634 ISENVETE
+634 ISENVEAE
-642 LKNIKSIERLAGKD
+642 LKNIKNIKSIERLAGKD

-661 KAVAREIKEYSK
+661 RAVAREIKEYSK
-673 AFVVNGYKGEADA
+673 VFVVNGYKGEADA

-752 ARFYPNK
+752 ARFYKNK
-759 SKLYIANGRTLVDA
+759 SKLYIANGKTLVDA
-773 LTSSNLAKENGIVL
+773 LTSSNLAKEDGIVL
-787 VSERTDN
+787 VSENTDN
-794 SILKGK
+794 SILNGK
-800 SIVQIGGMN
+800 NIIQIGGMN
-809 FQVTKR
+809 FKIKK

>member
-14 AFGMTIVPITQVNAI
+14 AFGMTIVPITQVNAMEI
-29 ETGNIDEIVESKT
+29 GNIDEIVESKT

-59 RNESDLRK
+59 RSESDFRK
-67 FAEMVNSGKD
+67 FAKMVNSGKD

-88 IGKIEL
+88 IEKIEL
-94 SGEWTP
+94 SGEWSP
-100 IGKARIDIHNGKNYS
+100 IGKARIDIHNGKNSS

-131 ISGLKLENIY
+131 ISGLRLKNIY

-160 IVFTDVNIDIED
+160 LVFTDVNIDIKD
-172 LAQGIQ
+172 LDQSLQ
-178 DLQTIT
+178 NLQTIT
-184 GSAVG
+184 GTAVG
-189 VSLGGSDIHD
+189 VSLGESDVHD
-199 ITVKSGNISVGSGA
+199 VTVKSGNISIGSGA
-213 AVVGMAV
+213 AIVGMAV

-226 NNKNEVDVDT
+226 NNKNEVDVNT

-255 NININNNINNA
+255 NIDINNNINNA
-266 NIGSYGTIKENE
+266 NIGSYGITKENE

-291 ANVVGNE
+291 ANVFENE
-298 NIESKNL
+298 NIAPENV
-305 KESNS
+305 KELNS

-323 GEVSSNKNSSVV
+323 GDVFLNKNSTTV
-335 TSDRFA
+335 TADRFA

-361 ISVKDNKNS
+361 ISVKENKNNS
-370 ADIVS
+370 DVIS
-375 NHDRGIVGG
+375 NHDRGVVGG
-384 IVGHIYNTADVFEN
+384 IVGQIYNTADVSAKT
-398 INTANK
+398 NTASK
-404 ISGGVK
+404 ISSGEK

-428 SNDYELGIYVHENIS
+428 SNDDELNIYVYENIS
-443 TTNISNLIGNKN
+443 TTEISNLIGNKN
-455 HINLYAN
+455 RINLYAN
-462 GENIER
+462 GENIEK
-468 HFIAE
+468 HFISE
-473 KNSNEIKL
+473 NNSNEIKL
-481 AHDEDQDKDR
+481 VQNEDQDKKSNDMEI
-491 NLDDRLLD
+491 D
-499 DDSFDEISS
+499 DDKFEEGT
-508 KEELQKVEEQTTD
+508 KEE
-521 KLVEQN
+521 N
-527 IDKKDIKVEES
+527 
-538 KIDKEGKDEKVNL
+538 KIDKDKEVKDEKVNSESQ
-551 KDKEIVGKDRYD
+551 KIVGKDRYD
-563 TAAKIATNLGKY
+563 TAAKVATNLGKY

-580 VNAESSMSDG
+580 VNAENSMSDG

-616 LEKLKNI
+616 LEKLKNV

-634 ISENVETE
+634 ISENVEAE
-642 LKNIKSIERLAGKD
+642 LKNIKNIKSIERLEGKD

-661 KAVAREIKEYSK
+661 RAVAREIKEYSK
-673 AFVVNGYKGEADA
+673 VFVVNGYKGEADA
-686 MSASPLAAK
+686 MSASPLAAR

-752 ARFYPNK
+752 ARFYKNK

-773 LTSSNLAKENGIVL
+773 LTSSNLAKEDGIVL
-787 VSERTDN
+787 VSENTDN
-794 SILKGK
+794 SILNGK
-800 SIVQIGGMN
+800 NVIQIGGMN
-809 FQVTKR
+809 FKIKK

>member
-14 AFGMTIVPITQVNAI
+14 AFGMTIVPITQVNAMEI
-29 ETGNIDEIVESKT
+29 GNIDEIVESKT

-59 RNESDLRK
+59 RSESDFRK
-67 FAEMVNSGKD
+67 FAKMVNSGKD

-88 IGKIEL
+88 IEKIEL
-94 SGEWTP
+94 SGEWSP
-100 IGKARIDIHNGKNYS
+100 IGKARIDIHNGKNSS

-131 ISGLKLENIY
+131 ISGLRLKNIY

-160 IVFTDVNIDIED
+160 LVFTDVNIDIKD
-172 LAQGIQ
+172 LDQSSQ
-178 DLQTIT
+178 KLQTIT
-184 GSAVG
+184 GTAVG
-189 VSLGGSDIHD
+189 VSLGESDVHD
-199 ITVKSGNISVGSGA
+199 VTVKSGNISIGSGA
-213 AVVGMAV
+213 AIVGMAV

-226 NNKNEVDVDT
+226 NNINEVDVNT

-255 NININNNINNA
+255 HIDINNNINNA
-266 NIGSYGTIKENE
+266 NIGSYGITKENK

-291 ANVVGNE
+291 ANVFENE
-298 NIESKNL
+298 NITPENV

-323 GEVSSNKNSSVV
+323 GDVFLNKNSTTV
-335 TSDRFA
+335 TADRFA

-361 ISVKDNKNS
+361 ISVKENKNS
-370 ADIVS
+370 ADVIS
-375 NHDRGIVGG
+375 NHDRGVVGG
-384 IVGHIYNTADVFEN
+384 IVGKIYNTADVSAN
-398 INTANK
+398 TNTASK
-404 ISGGVK
+404 ISGGEK

-420 IFGDNYLF
+420 IFADNYLF
-428 SNDYELGIYVHENIS
+428 SNDDELNIYVYENIS
-443 TTNISNLIGNKN
+443 TTEISNLIGKKN
-455 HINLYAN
+455 RINLYAN

-468 HFIAE
+468 HFISE
-473 KNSNEIKL
+473 NNSNEIKL
-481 AHDEDQDKDR
+481 VQNEDQDKKSNDMEI
-491 NLDDRLLD
+491 
-499 DDSFDEISS
+499 DEDKFEEVT
-508 KEELQKVEEQTTD
+508 KEE
-521 KLVEQN
+521 N
-527 IDKKDIKVEES
+527 
-538 KIDKEGKDEKVNL
+538 KIDKDKEVKDEKINSESQ
-551 KDKEIVGKDRYD
+551 KIVGKDRYD
-563 TAAKIATNLGKY
+563 TAAKVATNIGKY

-580 VNAESSMSDG
+580 VNAENSMSDG

-606 VKRDSIPQST
+606 VKKDSIPQST
-616 LEKLKNI
+616 LEKLKNV

-634 ISENVETE
+634 ISENVEAE
-642 LKNIKSIERLAGKD
+642 LKNIKNIKSIERLAGKD

-661 KAVAREIKEYSK
+661 RAVAREIKEYSK
-673 AFVVNGYKGEADA
+673 VFVVNGYKGEADA

-752 ARFYPNK
+752 ARFYKNK
-759 SKLYIANGRTLVDA
+759 SKLYIANGKTLVDA
-773 LTSSNLAKENGIVL
+773 LTSSNLAKEDGIVL
-787 VSERTDN
+787 VSENTDN
-794 SILKGK
+794 SILNGK
-800 SIVQIGGMN
+800 NIIQIGGMN
-809 FQVTKR
+809 FKIEK